1 MAAFLS
7 GEMKDTVQMNPAG
20 AYGQFI
26 GLSFLLRLSLMKSAV
41 LERFF
46 SRKERKRLFLSWAG
60 SASMWMKV
68 RPQSAPTLRLV
79 PNVNPNGLFLLGRG
93 RNLGKFDSR
102 ARRC

>member
-20 AYGQFI
+20 AYGALI
-26 GLSFLLRLSLMKSAV
+26 SPPSHYLPALLYFPV

-46 SRKERKRLFLSWAG
+46 SRKERRQLFLSWVG

-68 RPQSAPTLRLV
+68 PKIQTCPLFKVLLQSA
-79 PNVNPNGLFLLGRG
+79 
-93 RNLGKFDSR
+93 
-102 ARRC
+102 A

>member
-20 AYGQFI
+20 AYGWLVI
-26 GLSFLLRLSLMKSAV
+26 SFANLNLHKFPVV

-46 SRKERKRLFLSWAG
+46 SREERKVLFRSWAG

-68 RPQSAPTLRLV
+68 VTFSIVTLILV
-79 PNVNPNGLFLLGRG
+79 TY
-93 RNLGKFDSR
+93 
-102 ARRC
+102 